1 MKIEVNNKKELPSA
15 IKKLLKYSG
24 SNRIFAL
31 YGSLG
36 AGKTTIIKEICKQLG
51 ASDLASSPSFTL
63 VNEYRT
69 VRGES
74 LYHIDFYRVKNTGEV
89 FDFGLEEYLYGGSYC
104 FMEWPDLIEELL
116 PADTI
121 KVHIIAGENEKRI
134 LEVT

>member
-1 MKIEVNNKKELPSA
+1 MKIEVNNKKKLPSA

-24 SNRIFAL
+24 SSRIFAL

-121 KVHIIAGENEKRI
+121 RVHIIAGENEKRI

>member
-1 MKIEVNNKKELPSA
+1 MKIEVNNKKDLPSA
-15 IKKLLKYSG
+15 IKRLLKYSG
-24 SNRIFAL
+24 GRRIFAL

-51 ASDLASSPSFTL
+51 ASDSASSPSFTL

-69 VRGES
+69 ARGES

-89 FDFGLEEYLYGGSYC
+89 FDIGLEEYLYGGSYC

-116 PADTI
+116 PPDTI
-121 KVHIIAGENEKRI
+121 RVHITARENEKRI

>member
-15 IKKLLKYSG
+15 IKRLLKYYGDS
-24 SNRIFAL
+24 RIFAF
-31 YGSLG
+31 YGTLG
-36 AGKTTIIKEICKQLG
+36 AGKTTIIKEICNQLG

-69 VRGES
+69 ADGES

-121 KVHIIAGENEKRI
+121 RVHIIAEKNEKRI